1 MIDLHIHSNNSDGT
15 DSVEE
20 ILKKAQ
26 QLDLEY
32 ISITDHDNCDVYDFL
47 KKIDVKNVA

>member
-1 MIDLHIHSNNSDGT
+1 MIDLHIHSNNSDGS

-26 QLDLEY
+26 ELKLHY
-32 ISITDHDNCDVYDFL
+32 ISITDHDNCDAYDVL
-47 KKIDVKNVA
+47 KKIK